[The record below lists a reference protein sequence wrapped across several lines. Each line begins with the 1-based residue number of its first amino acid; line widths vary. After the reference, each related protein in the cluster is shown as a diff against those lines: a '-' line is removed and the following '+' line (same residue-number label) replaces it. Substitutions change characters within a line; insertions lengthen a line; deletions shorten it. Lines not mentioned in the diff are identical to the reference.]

1 VPALLVPPKPPV
13 PARELP
19 LRAFLR
25 ATRTNALTMWPLA
38 AYDEPA
44 RVGSFFGRTSVLLN
58 EPSAIR
64 HVLVDNP
71 ENYRRSPASI
81 RILRPLTGN
90 GLLLSEGED
99 WRLQRRTIAPALA
112 PRVLPMLARHIV
124 AVAGETV
131 SALRPRTGAPIELF
145 PIIQRTALEIAG
157 RSMFSLEMRDFG
169 AGLRAMIAEFGM
181 RHARPRLPDLILPPA
196 IPTFGDVGRRL
207 FQHRWMRFMSTVMH
221 AREAVSPG
229 AEARDLFDLLRAARD
244 PETGRGFTHDQ
255 LRDQIATMILAGHE
269 TTGVTI
275 FWALTLL
282 AHAPE
287 AQARVAAEMHGL
299 DLATVV
305 ARGSIPD
312 LPYTRAVV
320 SETLRLY
327 PPAFTLARMAKAAD
341 QAGDVAI
348 PRHAIILI
356 APWVLH
362 RHRRLWTEPDAFD
375 PARFAPDAPAPPR
388 FAYLPFGAGPRIC
401 VGAQFALTEATL
413 VLAALI
419 GAFEVAL
426 DGPRPVLPVAVVTT
440 QPDHSPTFRL
450 RPRHPTGAPPCPS
463 STPSAATTP
472 S

>member
-1 VPALLVPPKPPV
+1 MPALLIPPKPPV
-13 PARELP
+13 PTRDLP

-25 ATRTNALTMWPLA
+25 ATRTNALTMWPEA
-38 AYDEPA
+38 AYEEPA

-58 EPSAIR
+58 DPVAIR
-64 HVLVDNP
+64 RVLVDNP

-99 WRLQRRTIAPALA
+99 WRLQRRTIAPALT
-112 PRVLPMLARHIV
+112 PRVLPMLARHIA
-124 AVAGETV
+124 AVADETV
-131 SALRPRTGAPIELF
+131 AALRTRTDTPIELF

-157 RSMFSLEMRDFG
+157 RSMFSLAMRDFG

-196 IPTFGDVGRRL
+196 IPTFGDFGRYL
-207 FQHRWMRFMSTVMH
+207 FKRRWMRFMSTIMR
-221 AREAVSPG
+221 AREAVPPS

-244 PETGRGFTHDQ
+244 PETGRGFTHAQ

-282 AHAPE
+282 AQSPE
-287 AQARVAAEMHGL
+287 TQARVAAEARGL
-299 DLATVV
+299 DLA
-305 ARGSIPD
+305 AMPE
-312 LPYTRAVV
+312 LPFTRAVI

-341 QAGDVAI
+341 QAGAVAI

-362 RHRRLWTEPDAFD
+362 RHRKLWRDPDAFD
-375 PARFAPDAPAPPR
+375 PSRFAPDAPPPPR

-419 GAFEVAL
+419 RAFEVAL
-426 DGPRPVLPVAVVTT
+426 DGTRPVLPVAVVTT
-440 QPDHSPTFRL
+440 QPDHSPAFRL
-450 RPRHPTGAPPCPS
+450 HPRTATGAASCPS
-463 STPSAATTP
+463 STPSVATIP
-472 S
+472 N